1 MAEKLRLY
9 EAEQLPGGKLWS
21 PSDTVKAALAH
32 VQPTNDLCEG
42 IPGLNDWLQKVTPS
56 LAQRTVSTMVEVLRN
71 STMPWFLKQDKEVR
85 DRIINLAR
93 KRSKRVRLVDC
104 ELGEQR
110 RLKRKRAREAEIE
123 KGKVRK
129 LKRMKK
135 QKELEEA
142 ETLTALDAAEE
153 LARAPGRTAKQQ
165 EASRVDI
172 LKKQL
177 QLRQPGKRVTISLKG
192 KKKTS
197 DELVR
202 ELIPLIEQAEVAQ
215 EKELAALL
223 VEGTGIRH
231 KLKDENTNIE
241 VWYEGKVCSINGNL
255 VSVGYVGYSDSFEW
269 TREDLIE
276 DFKSKDLIVE

>member
-1 MAEKLRLY
+1 M
-9 EAEQLPGGKLWS
+9 
-21 PSDTVKAALAH
+21 
-32 VQPTNDLCEG
+32 
-42 IPGLNDWLQKVTPS
+42 TPN

-71 STMPWFLKQDKEVR
+71 STMPWFLKQDKETR

-135 QKELEEA
+135 QKELEET
-142 ETLTALDAAEE
+142 ETLTTLEAVEE
-153 LARAPGRTAKQQ
+153 QLAQAPGRTAKQQ

-197 DELVR
+197 DELLR
-202 ELIPLIEQAEVAQ
+202 ELIPLIEEAEMVQ
-215 EKELAALL
+215 ENELAALL

-241 VWYEGKVCSINGNL
+241 VWYKGKVCSINGNL
-255 VSVGYVGYSDSFEW
+255 VSVEYVGYSDAFEW
-269 TREDLIE
+269 TREDLME